1 MADPNSNG
9 EHVSEICWLQLDGV
23 TLGANGSTPLTFDLP
38 DGSTMQVTVVVANLS
53 GNGLAAVQA
62 PSWTGSQFSGNTDF
76 YTIYTP
82 NRAVLQGNGNNNTSV
97 TLQDIRLFNPVGVE
111 ETNAF
116 ELILADGESTN
127 TGESL
132 DFGVV
137 AGGTPLQLLEWLG
150 ASPSNHLTIN
160 TVPTGC
166 GGVGAVDCKRLIGKG
181 GTANAAVFSTT
192 RTGTPFSVV
201 GQLHAVSGN
210 QGFAFG
216 VRWGGV
222 KVRKLL
228 PEGRMEPQDQFDYS
242 VANVNMVRMDGN
254 VTSGAATE
262 YPYVTG
268 QAVMPGNTITLQ
280 EVMVAGSPSRLEQYD
295 STISCTNSGA
305 SSTALPSG
313 PYNPASPPTIDLA
326 NKGDNVACDIINIP
340 RVVDLKVVK
349 TAPAMVGAGEEFD
362 YTLTISNNGTHTAT
376 GAKFTDNLPA
386 GMTIDAADLT
396 CGSALN
402 GAVCGVLGTAVAGSV
417 VTGSI
422 QSLPAGSSVVI
433 TIRAIAPTVAG
444 DIENSAVVEVDSV
457 LDTTVGEPTDRRG
470 DNSDSV
476 ITEVALA
483 DFTLAKAASVAD
495 TNGNTVTGDEG
506 DVITY
511 TFAVT
516 NTGTMDLTDV
526 VVSDV
531 NLPGLVCTIA
541 SLPVGATDIACAP
554 SNNTHTITAAD
565 VTAGQVTNT
574 ATATGVPPGTPGAIP
589 PPTPSSPPV
598 DTPTAGP
605 PVADFTLAKSASVAD
620 TNGNTVTGDEGDVIT
635 YTFAVTNTGTVDLT
649 DVVISDAML
658 PGLVC
663 TIPALAVGD
672 TQSCTPSNNT
682 HTITAADVTAGQV
695 TNTATATGVPPGTP
709 GAIPPPTPSSPPVD
723 TPTAGPPVADFTLA
737 KSASVADTN
746 GNTVTGDEG
755 DVITY
760 TFAVTNTGTV
770 DLTDVVVSDVN
781 LPGLVC
787 TIASLPVGATE
798 IACAP
803 SNNTYTITAADVTAT
818 KVTNTATATGVPPG
832 TPGAIPPP
840 TPSSPPVDT
849 PTGGAPVADFTLG
862 KAASV
867 ADTNGNTVIGDEGD
881 VITYTFTAT
890 NTGTVD
896 LTDVV
901 VSDVMLPTLVC
912 AIPTLAVGDTQS
924 CAPSNNTYT
933 ITAADVA
940 AGEVVNTATGTGVP
954 PGAPG
959 AIPPPTP
966 SSPPV
971 DTPTAGPPVADF
983 TLAKSASVA
992 DTNGNTVTGDE
1003 GDVITYTFTATNTGT
1018 VDLTDVVVSD
1028 VNLPG
1033 LVCTIA
1039 SLPVGA
1045 TDIACAPSNNTYT
1058 ITAADVTAGT
1068 VTNTAA
1074 ATGVP
1079 PGTPGAIPPPTP
1091 SSPPVD
1097 TPTVGPPVA
1106 DFTLAK
1112 SASVADTNG
1121 NTVTGDEG
1129 DVITYTFTATNTG
1142 TVDLTDV
1149 VVSDV
1154 NLPGLVCTIAS
1165 LPVGATEIA
1174 CAPSNNTYTITAA
1187 DVTATKVTNTATATG
1202 VPPGTPGAIP
1212 PPTPSSPPVDTPT
1225 GGAPVADFTL
1235 GKSASVADT
1244 NGNTVAGDEGDV
1256 ITYTFAVT
1264 NTGTVDLTDVVVSD
1278 PMLPGLVCTIP
1289 TLAVGDTDIACAPSN
1304 NTYTITAADV
1314 TAGTVTNTA
1323 TATGVPPGTPGA
1335 IPPPTPSSPPVDT
1348 PTEAT
1353 PVSSLTL
1360 VKSAGTPSGNA
1371 VGDSIEYSFLVTNT
1385 GNTRLTD
1392 LVVIDDKLDVE
1403 PICLA
1408 TILEPAESTTCTGVY
1423 VLTQAD
1429 VNAGQVMNS
1438 ATAEA
1443 TPPTT
1448 PSNPTPPPVDS
1459 PPSTTNTPIA
1469 STPSM
1474 TVVKSAAAPSGNAV
1488 GDTIDYSF
1496 LVTNTGN
1503 VTIDALVINDDQ
1515 LTTPAVCPVTTLA
1528 PGDTT
1533 TCTGTYVLTQADVNA
1548 GQVVNTATAA
1558 GTPPVTPGN
1567 PTPPPVDSPPSTT
1580 NTPIASTPSMTVVK
1594 SAAAPSGNAV
1604 GDTID
1609 YSFLVTNTGNV
1620 TIDALV
1626 INDDQ
1631 LTTPAVCPVTTLVPG
1646 DTTTCTGTYVLTQAD
1661 VNAGQVVNSAT
1672 AEATPPTT
1680 PSNPTPPPVDSP
1692 PSTTNTPIAS
1702 TPSMTVVKSAAAPSG
1717 NAVGDTIDY
1726 SFLVTNTGNVTIDA
1740 LVINDDQLTTPAV
1753 CPVTTL
1759 APGAE
1764 TTCTGS
1770 YVLTQADVNAGEVV
1784 NTATATG
1791 TPPVTP
1797 GNPAPPPVDSPPST
1811 TNTPIDADPT
1821 ITSNKVM
1828 SGNADEDGSGTVT
1841 VGDTITYAVT
1851 ATNTGN
1857 VTLTDVTVADS
1868 KIVPA
1873 TITCGTLEPG
1883 AACVLTGA
1891 YVVTVED
1898 ALAGVVVNTA
1908 VITDGKACPVGST
1921 AEACQPTIEVPVVV
1935 PEISADDN
1943 SDITP
1948 QNTPVTTSVLVN
1960 DSLNGSPIENPQD
1973 VSVTVIAQPEHGEV
1987 VVNPDGTI
1995 TYTPVPGYSGTDTY
2009 QYEICEAANPSNC
2022 AIATVTITILP
2033 NVVEAIDDAETTKSG
2048 TPVKI
2053 MVPGND
2059 TSIGA
2064 PLDPGSVTQVSPPSH
2079 GSITINPDGSISY
2092 VPTPGFAGED
2102 SFVYRICD
2110 ASTPTPVCDEATV
2123 TITVTGEASLRL
2135 SKAASVREVK
2145 IGDLVRYTLNVEN
2158 TGVVD
2163 VANAMVLDTAPAG
2176 FSYVEGSLT
2185 VADGDNAGTVVG
2197 QSPLRFEGLDIAIGQ
2212 RATLVYLMRVGAG
2225 VRPGSHINQAQAYS
2239 GDGEQPLSNIATA
2252 EVALTADA
2260 VLDDSLLLGTVFDDR
2275 DGDGWQDGAA
2285 LTKLHVQGGFSP
2297 AAYIAGST
2305 TVDRGQGPV
2314 AEPDASS
2321 PMLHGIRVGEISGRG
2336 SLADPV
2342 DSHRVVIS
2350 QRLDKLSFTNDFVMT
2365 SAQGV
2370 TVRMDAGG
2378 KTTVEQRGDAAKGL
2392 TAAAPVVERRVA
2404 QVDAGYAVDYVITNT
2419 GIDERGVPGVRIA
2432 SVEGLLIET
2441 DQFGRYHL
2449 AGIAGGDWARG
2460 RNFIL
2465 KVDPS
2470 TLPPGAEFTTD
2481 NPLVRRITPGLPVR
2495 FDFGVKLP
2503 VEEIPGGEEQ
2513 VEMMLE
2519 EMLFSPGSAQLR
2531 DIYLPA
2537 IGELATKLVQYDGGE
2552 VVIDANGGEALAFE
2566 RASTVKAALMQ
2577 LLPEQVAGKTSISVR
2592 ADVDD
2597 ASTRLV
2603 GFDGDDTLLGTVL
2616 FDTDKSTIRPEFN
2629 ALIAQ
2634 VAAELERREGGT
2646 VVLVG
2651 HTDVRA
2657 SAEYNAALGLRR
2669 SRAVYEAIAERLSPQ
2684 VRATLRVESSNDSAA
2699 PAAGKN

>member
-9 EHVSEICWLQLDGV
+9 EHVNEICWLQLDGV
-23 TLGANGSTPLTFDLP
+23 LLGANGSTPLTFDLP
-38 DGSTMQVTVVVANLS
+38 DGSTMEVTVVVANLS

-97 TLQDIRLFNPVGVE
+97 TLQDIRLFNPLGVE

-127 TGESL
+127 NGESL

-150 ASPSNHLTIN
+150 ASPSNNLTIN

-166 GGVGAVDCKRLIGKG
+166 GGVGAVDCKRLVGKA

-242 VANVNMVRMDGN
+242 AANVNMVRMDGN
-254 VTSGAATE
+254 VTSGAAAE

-340 RVVDLKVVK
+340 RIVDLTVVK

-433 TIRAIAPTVAG
+433 IIRAIAPTVAG
-444 DIENSAVVEVDSV
+444 DIENNAVVEVDSV

-483 DFTLAKAASVAD
+483 DFTLAKVASVAD
-495 TNGNTVTGDEG
+495 TNGNTVAGDEG

-554 SNNTHTITAAD
+554 SNNT
-565 VTAGQVTNT
+565 
-574 ATATGVPPGTPGAIP
+574 
-589 PPTPSSPPV
+589 
-598 DTPTAGP
+598 
-605 PVADFTLAKSASVAD
+605 
-620 TNGNTVTGDEGDVIT
+620 
-635 YTFAVTNTGTVDLT
+635 
-649 DVVISDAML
+649 
-658 PGLVC
+658 
-663 TIPALAVGD
+663 
-672 TQSCTPSNNT
+672 
-682 HTITAADVTAGQV
+682 
-695 TNTATATGVPPGTP
+695 
-709 GAIPPPTPSSPPVD
+709 
-723 TPTAGPPVADFTLA
+723 
-737 KSASVADTN
+737 
-746 GNTVTGDEG
+746 
-755 DVITY
+755 
-760 TFAVTNTGTV
+760 
-770 DLTDVVVSDVN
+770 
-781 LPGLVC
+781 
-787 TIASLPVGATE
+787 
-798 IACAP
+798 
-803 SNNTYTITAADVTAT
+803 YTITAADVTAT
-818 KVTNTATATGVPPG
+818 KVTNTAT
-832 TPGAIPPP
+832 
-840 TPSSPPVDT
+840 
-849 PTGGAPVADFTLG
+849 
-862 KAASV
+862 
-867 ADTNGNTVIGDEGD
+867 
-881 VITYTFTAT
+881 
-890 NTGTVD
+890 
-896 LTDVV
+896 
-901 VSDVMLPTLVC
+901 
-912 AIPTLAVGDTQS
+912 
-924 CAPSNNTYT
+924 
-933 ITAADVA
+933 
-940 AGEVVNTATGTGVP
+940 
-954 PGAPG
+954 
-959 AIPPPTP
+959 
-966 SSPPV
+966 
-971 DTPTAGPPVADF
+971 
-983 TLAKSASVA
+983 
-992 DTNGNTVTGDE
+992 
-1003 GDVITYTFTATNTGT
+1003 
-1018 VDLTDVVVSD
+1018 
-1028 VNLPG
+1028 
-1033 LVCTIA
+1033 
-1039 SLPVGA
+1039 
-1045 TDIACAPSNNTYT
+1045 
-1058 ITAADVTAGT
+1058 
-1068 VTNTAA
+1068 

-1129 DVITYTFTATNTG
+1129 DVITYTFTVTNTG

-1165 LPVGATEIA
+1165 LPVGATDIACAPSNNTYTITAADVTATKVTNTATATGVPPGTPGAIPPPTPSSPPVDTPTMGPPVADFTLAKSASVADTNGNTVTGDEGDVITYTFTVTNTGTVDLTDVVVSDVNLPGLVCTIASLPVGATDIA

-1256 ITYTFAVT
+1256 ITYTFTAT
-1264 NTGTVDLTDVVVSD
+1264 NTGTVELTDVVVSD

-1314 TAGTVTNTA
+1314 TATKVTNTA

-1371 VGDSIEYSFLVTNT
+1371 VGDSIEYSFLLTNT

-1392 LVVIDDKLDVE
+1392 LVVIDDKLDVA

-1408 TILEPAESTTCTGVY
+1408 TILEPAEKTTCTGVY

-1429 VNAGQVMNS
+1429 VNAGQVVNS

-1448 PSNPTPPPVDS
+1448 PS
-1459 PPSTTNTPIA
+1459 
-1469 STPSM
+1469 
-1474 TVVKSAAAPSGNAV
+1474 
-1488 GDTIDYSF
+1488 
-1496 LVTNTGN
+1496 
-1503 VTIDALVINDDQ
+1503 
-1515 LTTPAVCPVTTLA
+1515 
-1528 PGDTT
+1528 
-1533 TCTGTYVLTQADVNA
+1533 
-1548 GQVVNTATAA
+1548 
-1558 GTPPVTPGN
+1558 N

-1661 VNAGQVVNSAT
+1661 VNAGQVVNTAT
-1672 AEATPPTT
+1672 AAGTPPVTPGNPTPPPVDSPPSTTNTPIASTPSMTVVKSAAAPSGNAVGDIIDYSFLVTNTGNVTIDALVINDDQLTT
-1680 PSNPTPPPVDSP
+1680 PAVCPVTTLVPGDTTTCTGTYVLTQADVNAGQVVNTATATGTPPVTPGNPPPPPVDSP

-1821 ITSNKVM
+1821 ITSSKVM

-2297 AAYIAGST
+2297 DAYIAGST